1 KQRTGKYKVNS
12 MWTKRPRGQL
22 AKCAE
27 AGALRKAFPDELGGV
42 ITADEITEEPINPA
56 SPQQTVID
64 VDGVVRI
71 TDEQRQQLDQLI
83 QITQTDVAKA
93 IAYYGVNSLDQLS
106 KDKAEHLIE
115 ILNERV
121 DKLQAQSENLGENI
135 PL

>member
-1 KQRTGKYKVNS
+1 
-12 MWTKRPRGQL
+12 
-22 AKCAE
+22 
-27 AGALRKAFPDELGGV
+27 
-42 ITADEITEEPINPA
+42 EITEEPINPA

-71 TDEQRQQLDQLI
+71 ADEQRQQLDQLI
-83 QITQTDVAKA
+83 QITQTDVDKA

-106 KDKAEHLIE
+106 KDKAEHLIK